1 MHYAYIY
8 FRMEERGNERM
19 VGSAAWIEL
28 DGIQRHEASSEGV
41 SNAIHNTGFHPIIY
55 IYIII

>member
-1 MHYAYIY
+1 
-8 FRMEERGNERM
+8 M

-55 IYIII
+55 IYIFMYNHMIHIQNPDWAIYMI

>member
-1 MHYAYIY
+1 
-8 FRMEERGNERM
+8 M